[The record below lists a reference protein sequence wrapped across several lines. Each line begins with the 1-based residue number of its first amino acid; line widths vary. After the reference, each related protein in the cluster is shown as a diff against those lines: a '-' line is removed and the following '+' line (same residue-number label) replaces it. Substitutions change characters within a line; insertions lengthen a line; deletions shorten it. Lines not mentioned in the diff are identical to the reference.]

1 MADKLVVSQGL
12 GVDYSGETAEGLVV
26 CPNDIDP
33 SKASN
38 FIIDWKGTVFAIEFG
53 RTGYIPVP
61 PSYVSCSLESAKSL
75 MRLVARRV
83 KFPKSANVRAVQLAG
98 GRLVISGSNSL
109 GK

>member
-1 MADKLVVSQGL
+1 LPLKGL

-33 SKASN
+33 SN
-38 FIIDWKGTVFAIEFG
+38 FIIYWKGTVFVIEFKIG

-75 MRLVARRV
+75 TRLVVRRV
-83 KFPKSANVRAVQLAG
+83 KFPKSANVRAVQLAA